1 MKYLITILLLVCA
14 ATSATLYFVW
24 PQKSMDTANV
34 AVTVNGHN
42 LAKNRVQAVG
52 ADNGYHSEEYAA
64 LLDSAITREILIQ
77 EAQRQDLD
85 KKESFRVS
93 LKTFYEES
101 LIKTLMD
108 HQYARPISDSTNTEV
123 DKYLSYYGKTVFFS
137 RLPLVDNKLQVS
149 AESNAPQNEVLFD
162 DLAEPMKLLLSSLK
176 PGEHTVKFDT
186 GNEQYAI
193 RLDKVEK
200 AADAVITLPDRER
213 VKQMLKEYKQQQ
225 QIDNWLYELRKKA
238 SITIHNG

>member
-1 MKYLITILLLVCA
+1 MKYIIIILLLVCA

-24 PQKSMDTANV
+24 PEQSVDTTNV

-42 LAKNRVQAVG
+42 LTKNSVEMG
-52 ADNGYHSEEYAA
+52 GEKNGYLSEEYADH
-64 LLDSAITREILIQ
+64 LDSAITRELLIQ

-85 KKESFRVS
+85 KEESFRVS

-108 HQYARPISDSTNTEV
+108 REYSKPTTQITDAEV
-123 DKYLSYYGKTVFFS
+123 DTYLSYFGKTVTFS
-137 RLPLVDNKLQVS
+137 RLPFVDNKVQIPTDVPAS
-149 AESNAPQNEVLFD
+149 QNEVLFD
-162 DLAEPMKLLLSSLK
+162 DLAEPMKILLSSLK

-193 RLDKVEK
+193 RLEKVGEVS
-200 AADAVITLPDRER
+200 DIITTLPARER
-213 VKQMLKEYKQQQ
+213 VKVILEEYKQQQ
-225 QIDNWLYELRKKA
+225 QIDNWLNELRKKA